1 MKGTNM
7 PTTVIGRAF
16 LVLVLTA
23 LALLLLAA
31 CGKRG
36 PEPIAYG
43 EENCD
48 FCRMNI
54 GDARFGAELVMQTGK
69 VKKFDSVECLA
80 SYYLQ
85 EHASGKVRSVWV
97 SDHGAPGE
105 FVAADSA
112 SFLQGGDAHSPM
124 GLRLMAF
131 SSAAGA
137 RAAQARVGGELLAWD
152 AVLELVARHGDAHG
166 ARPAPAAAL

>member
-1 MKGTNM
+1 MKGAIM
-7 PTTVIGRAF
+7 PTTLIGRSL
-16 LVLVLTA
+16 LVVVLTV
-23 LALLLLAA
+23 LATLFLAS

-43 EENCD
+43 QENCD

-54 GDARFGAELVMQTGK
+54 SDARFGAELVMQTGK

-85 EHASGKVRSVWV
+85 EHASGKVHSVWV
-97 SDHGAPGE
+97 SDFAAPGE
-105 FVAADSA
+105 FVAVDSA

-124 GLRLMAF
+124 GLRLIAF
-131 SSAAGA
+131 SNPAGA
-137 RAAQARVGGELLAWD
+137 RAAQGRFGGELLAWD

-166 ARPAPAAAL
+166 AHPARAAAL